1 MVKSANESIRLKAS
15 NSELY
20 EKMQEVF
27 IEMDNNPNLKG
38 LFQLIDDHMNLNL
51 KFCLLLIYS
60 DV

>member
-1 MVKSANESIRLKAS
+1 MVKSGNESIRLKAN

>member
-1 MVKSANESIRLKAS
+1 MVKSGNESIRLKAS

>member
-20 EKMQEVF
+20 GKMQEVF
-27 IEMDNNPNLKG
+27 IQMDNNPNLKG
-38 LFQLIDDHMNLNL
+38 LFLLIDDHVNLNL
-51 KFCLLLIYS
+51 EFCLLLIHS